1 MNSKQILET
10 PRPSKQKLQLGDGAK
25 TAIWAIIGIGMIAGG
40 FVLVAAL
47 AAAVG
52 G

>member
-1 MNSKQILET
+1 MNSREILET
-10 PRPSKQKLQLGDGAK
+10 PRPGKNKLQLGEGAK
-25 TAIWAIIGIGMIAGG
+25 TTFWAIIGIGMIVGG